1 MVSSV
6 KFQIGDLFV
15 VRWADRSIGY
25 GLRHGILTGIYT
37 ELDGIEPAI
46 EWLEIHWTEH
56 DGNRYR
62 GEHDAHFVR
71 KTLRDKRFNWRHYPV
86 KENGNGK

>member
-1 MVSSV
+1 M

-15 VRWADRSIGY
+15 VEYTRDH
-25 GLRHGILTGIYT
+25 GLPNRQGILTRIYT
-37 ELDGIEPAI
+37 EFDGIEPAI

-62 GEHDAHFVR
+62 GELAAHYVR
-71 KTLRDKRFNWRHYPV
+71 RTLRDKSFNWRHYPV
-86 KENGNGK
+86 KETQ

>member
-15 VRWADRSIGY
+15 VKHADPSIRGPR
-25 GLRHGILTGIYT
+25 RHGILTRIYT
-37 ELDGIEPAI
+37 EFDGIEPAI
-46 EWLEIHWTEH
+46 EWLEIHWTEQ

-71 KTLRDKRFNWRHYPV
+71 RTLRDKRFKWKHYPV